1 MDLTEATEGKTT
13 FFVPVQ
19 DADGQFPPGTAPV
32 FFNRR
37 MEINRD
43 ATILL
48 LSLFRPSDYVDAM
61 GATGV
66 RGLRVANETGVPVT
80 INDKDPEA
88 IPLIQ
93 ENVARLGLP
102 VTVTCRDACSL
113 LFEQSFDAVDLDPYG
128 SPAPFTDAGI
138 RGCRRFLLVT
148 ATDTAPLCGAH
159 LHAGIRR
166 YFARPANTM
175 YHAEVGMRVLL
186 AFVARETVK
195 YDRGVEPLFC
205 FAKEHF
211 VRLHLRLTRGP
222 KAADR
227 TLARLGF
234 VLQCPSC
241 AYREE
246 HPGMFPPS
254 GTCPYCGKPLSPV
267 GPLFLGKMASDE
279 ILAQMQALL
288 PSLELGTKK
297 ELAKILETCREELPT
312 STFYDYH
319 MLAQKLSTS
328 PPRIEDVLE
337 RLRSAGYAASRT
349 HLSGTGLKTDAPL
362 HVLNECIKNPGK

>member
-19 DADGQFPPGTAPV
+19 DADGQFPPGTAPI

-48 LSLFRPSDYVDAM
+48 LSLLKPSDYVDAM

-88 IPLIQ
+88 IPLIR

-102 VTVTCRDACSL
+102 VNVTCRDACSL
-113 LFEQSFDAVDLDPYG
+113 LFDQSFDAVDLDPYG

-159 LHAGIRR
+159 FHAGIRR

-175 YHAEVGMRVLL
+175 YHAEVGLRVLL
-186 AFVARETVK
+186 AFIVRETVK

-205 FAKEHF
+205 FAREHF

-227 TLARLGF
+227 TIERLGF

-246 HPGMFPPS
+246 HPGMFPPT
-254 GTCPYCGKPLSPV
+254 GTCPHCNKPLFPV
-267 GPLFLGKMASDE
+267 GPLFLGRIASDE
-279 ILAQMQALL
+279 MLAQMQELL

-337 RLRSAGYAASRT
+337 RLRAAGYAASRT
-349 HLSGTGLKTDAPL
+349 HLSGTGIKTDAPL
-362 HVLNECIKNPGK
+362 TVLNDCIRSPEK